1 MTASIKRCLSSFL
14 ILIIVFSSVYNVG
27 PLAASNDLGSDKIT
41 LYHTNDIHGK
51 VESKYDSNGNL
62 VQIGF
67 DILKTIK
74 NSTQNSLLL
83 DSGDITQGSIL
94 ASYSKG
100 SDIIDLMGEV
110 GYDVMGLG
118 NHDFDYGAEQVLKNA
133 EKAKFPVI
141 SANTYLKESN
151 APLLKDINFGNGCN
165 VIKEVAGKRIG
176 IFSLL
181 TPETA
186 YRSKPENT
194 KLCEFKD
201 VIEIAK
207 QQVEILK
214 NENVD
219 LIVCLSH
226 IGVDDSSEITSVDVA
241 QQINGIDVILDG
253 HSHSVMNEKVND
265 TLIQQIGTGSKNV
278 GKLEIEIVNGKI
290 DINYDILS
298 AKKIGEVYK
307 ADQEITD
314 LYNKL
319 SEDKRPLLERV
330 IGRTDSKLYGGSY
343 EGKSISRM
351 AETNLGLLVADAML
365 WEANKLL
372 NGNDEAKNLDL
383 VVLQNGGGVRSTID
397 GGFITVDDVESIDT
411 NGNSLSVKKVT
422 PKDLYSILENGVSKL
437 NPPKSQGD
445 SLTGPDGRFPQVAG
459 MRVEYDITK
468 EPYVPGSSEGER
480 VTKIVLLNAD
490 GSDGKVLDRLDTNTQ
505 IGFVS
510 NDFENSA
517 GDGYLMLKD
526 HPVLAEGD
534 VITNIIAAYINKL
547 TIDGGGRFSYPFKQE
562 RLKLIKQDN
571 LYSNYNATITVLEES
586 AVVDTKSVKVSV
598 DNGQPAEMTTNELG
612 QIFINDLSSGMHNIR
627 VEYNGKLDEVYVNEE
642 AGIKS
647 AIIKL
652 EDKSQKNVKC
662 TINIISQIPGKVC
675 LEDKGIIDFARQAY
689 DSLTNSERQQ
699 VSNYNELQDAERK
712 LAGLDKPMN
721 AVKDTPM
728 MAVIFIFSG
737 IVISILA
744 VVIVKKY
751 KAKKAGI

>member
-1 MTASIKRCLSSFL
+1 MTTSIKRCLSSFL
-14 ILIIVFSSVYNVG
+14 VLIIVFSSVYNVG
-27 PLAASNDLGSDKIT
+27 PLAASNDLNSDKIT

-372 NGNDEAKNLDL
+372 SGNDEAKNLDL

-562 RLKLIKQDN
+562 RLKLIKQDD

-586 AVVDTKSVKVSV
+586 AIVDTKSVKVSV
-598 DNGQPAEMTTNELG
+598 DNGQPVEMTTNELG

-662 TINIISQIPGKVC
+662 TINIISQIPGKIC
-675 LEDKGIIDFARQAY
+675 LEDKGIIGFARQAY

-699 VSNYNELQDAERK
+699 VWNYNELQDAERK

-737 IVISILA
+737 IAISILV

>member
-14 ILIIVFSSVYNVG
+14 ILVIVFSSVYNVG
-27 PLAASNDLGSDKIT
+27 PLAASNDLNSDKIT

-151 APLLKDINFGNGCN
+151 APLLKDINFSNGCN

-372 NGNDEAKNLDL
+372 SGNDEAKNLDL

-411 NGNSLSVKKVT
+411 NGNSLSIKKVT

-547 TIDGGGRFSYPFKQE
+547 TIDGGGRFSYPFKQK

-598 DNGQPAEMTTNELG
+598 DNGQPVEMTTNELG

-642 AGIKS
+642 AGIKL

-675 LEDKGIIDFARQAY
+675 LEDKGIIDFARQSY

-737 IVISILA
+737 IAISILA

>member
-372 NGNDEAKNLDL
+372 SGNDEAKNLDL

-586 AVVDTKSVKVSV
+586 AIVDTKSVKVSV

-689 DSLTNSERQQ
+689 DSLTNSEKQQ
-699 VSNYNELQDAERK
+699 VWNYNELQDAERK

-721 AVKDTPM
+721 SVKDTPM

>member
-14 ILIIVFSSVYNVG
+14 ILVIVFSSVYNVE
-27 PLAASNDLGSDKIT
+27 PLAASNDLSSDKIT

-372 NGNDEAKNLDL
+372 SGNDEAKNLDL

-490 GSDGKVLDRLDTNTQ
+490 GSDGKVLDRLDMNTQ

-586 AVVDTKSVKVSV
+586 AIVDTKSVKVFV
-598 DNGQPAEMTTNELG
+598 DNGQPVEMTTNELG

-699 VSNYNELQDAERK
+699 VWNYNELQDAERK

-737 IVISILA
+737 IAISILV

>member
-372 NGNDEAKNLDL
+372 SGNDEAKNLDL

-445 SLTGPDGRFPQVAG
+445 PLTGPDGRFPQVAG

-586 AVVDTKSVKVSV
+586 AIVDTKSVKVSV

>member
-27 PLAASNDLGSDKIT
+27 PLAASNDLSSDKIT

-372 NGNDEAKNLDL
+372 SGNDEAKNLDL

-397 GGFITVDDVESIDT
+397 GGFITIDDVESIDT

-675 LEDKGIIDFARQAY
+675 LEDKGIIDFARQSY

-721 AVKDTPM
+721 SVKDTPM

-737 IVISILA
+737 IAISTLA

>member
-14 ILIIVFSSVYNVG
+14 ILIIVFSSAYNVG

-298 AKKIGEVYK
+298 AKRIGEVYK

-372 NGNDEAKNLDL
+372 SGNDEAKNLDL

-397 GGFITVDDVESIDT
+397 GGFITIDDVESIDT

-510 NDFENSA
+510 NVFENSA

-586 AVVDTKSVKVSV
+586 AIVDTKSVKVSV

-675 LEDKGIIDFARQAY
+675 LEDKGIIDFARQSY

-737 IVISILA
+737 IAISILA

-751 KAKKAGI
+751 KVKKAGI

>member
-14 ILIIVFSSVYNVG
+14 ILIIVFSSAYNVG

-298 AKKIGEVYK
+298 AKRIGEVYK

-372 NGNDEAKNLDL
+372 SGNDEAKNLDL

-397 GGFITVDDVESIDT
+397 GGFITIDDVESIDT

-586 AVVDTKSVKVSV
+586 AIVDTKSVKVSV

-675 LEDKGIIDFARQAY
+675 LEDKGIIDFARQSY

-737 IVISILA
+737 IAISILA

-751 KAKKAGI
+751 KVKKAGI

>member
-27 PLAASNDLGSDKIT
+27 PLAASNDLNSDKIT

-372 NGNDEAKNLDL
+372 SGNDEAKNLDL

-468 EPYVPGSSEGER
+468 EPYIPGSSEGER

-534 VITNIIAAYINKL
+534 VITNIIVAYINKL

-689 DSLTNSERQQ
+689 DSLTNSEKQQ
-699 VSNYNELQDAERK
+699 VWNYNELQDAERK

>member
-372 NGNDEAKNLDL
+372 SGNDEAKNLDL

-675 LEDKGIIDFARQAY
+675 LEDKGIIDFARQSY

-737 IVISILA
+737 IAISTLA

>member
-14 ILIIVFSSVYNVG
+14 ILIIVFSSAYNVG

-278 GKLEIEIVNGKI
+278 GKLEIEMVNGKI

-372 NGNDEAKNLDL
+372 SGNDEAKNLDL

-397 GGFITVDDVESIDT
+397 GGFITIDDVESIDT

-586 AVVDTKSVKVSV
+586 AIVDTKSVKVSV

-675 LEDKGIIDFARQAY
+675 LEDKGIIDFARQSY

-737 IVISILA
+737 IAISTLA

>member
-265 TLIQQIGTGSKNV
+265 TLIQQIGTGSKNI

-372 NGNDEAKNLDL
+372 SGNDEAKNLDL

-397 GGFITVDDVESIDT
+397 GGFITIDDVESIDT

-459 MRVEYDITK
+459 MRVEYDIIK

-737 IVISILA
+737 IAISTLA

>member
-14 ILIIVFSSVYNVG
+14 ILIIVFSSAYNVG

-298 AKKIGEVYK
+298 AKRIGEVYK

-372 NGNDEAKNLDL
+372 SGNDEAKNLDL

-397 GGFITVDDVESIDT
+397 GGFITIDDVESIDT

-586 AVVDTKSVKVSV
+586 AIVDTKSVKVSV

-675 LEDKGIIDFARQAY
+675 LEDKGIIDFARQSY

-737 IVISILA
+737 IAISILA

>member
-1 MTASIKRCLSSFL
+1 
-14 ILIIVFSSVYNVG
+14 
-27 PLAASNDLGSDKIT
+27 
-41 LYHTNDIHGK
+41 
-51 VESKYDSNGNL
+51 
-62 VQIGF
+62 
-67 DILKTIK
+67 
-74 NSTQNSLLL
+74 
-83 DSGDITQGSIL
+83 
-94 ASYSKG
+94 
-100 SDIIDLMGEV
+100 
-110 GYDVMGLG
+110 
-118 NHDFDYGAEQVLKNA
+118 
-133 EKAKFPVI
+133 
-141 SANTYLKESN
+141 
-151 APLLKDINFGNGCN
+151 
-165 VIKEVAGKRIG
+165 
-176 IFSLL
+176 
-181 TPETA
+181 
-186 YRSKPENT
+186 
-194 KLCEFKD
+194 
-201 VIEIAK
+201 
-207 QQVEILK
+207 
-214 NENVD
+214 
-219 LIVCLSH
+219 
-226 IGVDDSSEITSVDVA
+226 
-241 QQINGIDVILDG
+241 
-253 HSHSVMNEKVND
+253 MNEKVND

-372 NGNDEAKNLDL
+372 SGNDEAKNLDL

-397 GGFITVDDVESIDT
+397 GGFITIDDVESIDT

-586 AVVDTKSVKVSV
+586 AIVDTKSVKVSV

-675 LEDKGIIDFARQAY
+675 LEDKGIIDFARQSY

-721 AVKDTPM
+721 AIKDTPM

>member
-372 NGNDEAKNLDL
+372 SGNDEAKNLDL

-397 GGFITVDDVESIDT
+397 GGFITIDDVESIDT
-411 NGNSLSVKKVT
+411 NGNSLSIKKVT

-586 AVVDTKSVKVSV
+586 AIVDTKSVKVSV

-675 LEDKGIIDFARQAY
+675 LEDKGIIDFARQSY

>member
-298 AKKIGEVYK
+298 AKRIGEVYK

-372 NGNDEAKNLDL
+372 SGNDEAKNLDL

-397 GGFITVDDVESIDT
+397 GGFITIDDVESIDT

-586 AVVDTKSVKVSV
+586 AIVDTKSVKVSV

-737 IVISILA
+737 IAISILA

-751 KAKKAGI
+751 KVKKAGI

>member
-27 PLAASNDLGSDKIT
+27 PLAASNDLNSDKIT

-214 NENVD
+214 NENAD

-265 TLIQQIGTGSKNV
+265 TLIQQIGTGSKNI

-372 NGNDEAKNLDL
+372 SGNDEAKNLDL

-586 AVVDTKSVKVSV
+586 AIVDTKSVKVSV

-642 AGIKS
+642 TGIKS

-699 VSNYNELQDAERK
+699 VWNYNELQDAERK

-737 IVISILA
+737 IAISILA

>member
-62 VQIGF
+62 VQVGF

-298 AKKIGEVYK
+298 AKRIGEVYK

-372 NGNDEAKNLDL
+372 SGNDEAKNLDL

-598 DNGQPAEMTTNELG
+598 DNGQPVEMTTNELG

-675 LEDKGIIDFARQAY
+675 LEDKGIIDFARQSY

>member
-372 NGNDEAKNLDL
+372 SGNDEAKNLDL

-397 GGFITVDDVESIDT
+397 GGFITIDDVESIDT

-586 AVVDTKSVKVSV
+586 AIVDTKSVKVSV

-675 LEDKGIIDFARQAY
+675 LEDKGIIDFARQSY

-737 IVISILA
+737 IAISILA

-751 KAKKAGI
+751 KVKKAGI